1 MRYLITGNTGFKGSW
16 LTLMLKI
23 LGHEVHGLA
32 LPPDEK
38 SLYNLARIKE
48 MLSSQDFIDIRD
60 ESKIEKYYRKIE
72 PEIIFHLAAQPLVRD
87 SYTDPRYTVET
98 NAVGTFNILEAT
110 RNIDS
115 ILGAV
120 IITTDKVY
128 KNIEQLKGYK
138 EEDPLG
144 GHDPYSASKAM
155 ADIVTH
161 SWSRSFA
168 KFPVAIA
175 RAGNVIGGGDFSKD
189 RLIPDIINSLN
200 QEKKL
205 KVRNPDSIRPWQH
218 VMDCLN
224 GYLILANNLEI
235 IGNGDAWNFGPDN
248 DSFKSVRDILDFA
261 KDYHSKP
268 FDWSI
273 DSQEH
278 PHETRVL
285 TLDSSK
291 AKKILKWRNRLNF
304 EDTLKW
310 TFDWYRSILS
320 GNDARNTSLHQVD
333 NFFKLNAVK
342 VK

>member
-16 LTLMLKI
+16 LTFMLKI

-32 LPPDEK
+32 LPPDKK
-38 SLYNLARIKE
+38 SLYELAELNE

-98 NAVGTFNILEAT
+98 NALGTFNILEAT

-115 ILGAV
+115 ILGVV

-155 ADIVTH
+155 ADIVAY
-161 SWSRSFA
+161 SWSMSFA

-189 RLIPDIINSLN
+189 RLIPDIINSFN

-218 VMDCLN
+218 VLDCLN
-224 GYLILANNLEI
+224 GYIVLANNLNI
-235 IGNGDAWNFGPDN
+235 KNQGDAWNFGPDK
-248 DSFKSVRDILDFA
+248 DSFKSVRDILEYVEDTY
-261 KDYHSKP
+261 KDKL
-268 FDWSI
+268 DWI
-273 DSQEH
+273 QDSGENL
-278 PHETRVL
+278 HEAGLL
-285 TLDSSK
+285 TLDSTKSE
-291 AKKILKWRNRLNF
+291 KILKWSNKLDF
-304 EDTLKW
+304 KDTLTW
-310 TFDWYRSILS
+310 TFDWYNSFIAGESPRELS
-320 GNDARNTSLHQVD
+320 EQQVY
-333 NFFKLNAVK
+333 NFLRM
-342 VK
+342 